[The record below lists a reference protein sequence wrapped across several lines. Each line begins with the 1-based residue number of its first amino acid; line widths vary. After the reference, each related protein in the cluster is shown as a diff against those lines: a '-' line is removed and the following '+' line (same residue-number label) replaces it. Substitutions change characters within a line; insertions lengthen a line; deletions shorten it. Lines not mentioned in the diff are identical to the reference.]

1 MRHSKGFTLLEL
13 MISLTIGL
21 MISAALLTMYLSA
34 VKTTRTQMGQSSI
47 HDGANFGVDQIT
59 QSLRLAHLEAI
70 SANLT
75 DQSVNGG
82 IVLTSLA
89 NTTDD
94 TIGVNFP
101 RYLPANVATKALMSG
116 TGLHDSNVSLTESG
130 SELKSDQIVI
140 QYLPVEIG
148 GVDCQGN
155 KISNTSEYVIE
166 RYFLS
171 KESIIDNEPGKPLA
185 LVCDAGRY
193 QSPADPTQSIQ
204 FTNYGLK
211 DSNDIPAVIINR
223 VDHLRILL
231 GIEQDRTS
239 GTTKE
244 YVSVEDYLKFPSMI
258 NSPRPRITSV
268 QFGALVRSTLKGDLN
283 LESPP
288 SFDVLDQ
295 KVFLIDNSTDS
306 KNYLRESI
314 TQTIALR
321 NAIGIRGVI

>member
-1 MRHSKGFTLLEL
+1 MNNSKGFTLVEL
-13 MISLTIGL
+13 MVSLTIGL
-21 MISAALLTMYLSA
+21 LISSALLTMYLSA

-75 DQSVNGG
+75 DQSINGG

-89 NTTDD
+89 NTSDD

-101 RYLPANVATKALMSG
+101 RYLPANVATEALMTG
-116 TGLHDSNVSLTESG
+116 TGLHNSNVSLSESG

-140 QYLPVEIG
+140 QYLPVETG
-148 GVDCQGN
+148 GTDCQGN
-155 KISNTSEYVIE
+155 EISNTSDYVVE
-166 RYFLS
+166 RYFLR
-171 KESIIDNEPGKPLA
+171 EETAIDNEPGKPLA

-193 QSPADPTQSIQ
+193 QVPADPTQPTS
-204 FTNYGLK
+204 FVNYGLK
-211 DSNDIPAVIINR
+211 DSNDVPAVIINR
-223 VDHLRILL
+223 VDHFRILL

-244 YVSVEDYLKFPSMI
+244 YVSVEDYLKFPSLI
-258 NSPRPRITSV
+258 NSPRPRITSI
-268 QFGALVRSTLKGDLN
+268 QFGALVRSTLKGDRN
-283 LESPP
+283 LENPP

-295 KVFLIDNSTDS
+295 KVFLIDNSTAS
-306 KNYLRESI
+306 KNYLRETI
-314 TQTIALR
+314 TQTVALR